1 MARTHQRILGV
12 DVDNVLADYTG
23 GFRRVVA
30 EGTGRD
36 PGQLPD
42 PSTWSAYEEWGLNP
56 RTFNDWHRRA
66 VVDHR
71 LFRTVEPIP
80 GGAEALHRLSE
91 DGVRIRIVTHRLYL
105 SGTHAMAA
113 SDTVEWLEEHDI
125 PYWDLC
131 FVARKGDVGCDAY
144 IDDAPHNILHLR
156 ERGHRAIVFDWPYNR
171 EVDGVPLD
179 GPRAHNWE
187 EAEAQARA
195 MLFGQD
201 RLFDT

>member
-1 MARTHQRILGV
+1 MARAHDLILGV

-23 GFRRVVA
+23 AFRSVVA

-36 PGQLPD
+36 PADLPD
-42 PSTWSAYEEWGLNP
+42 PRTWSAYEEWGLND
-56 RTFNDWHRRA
+56 RTFSTWHRRA

-71 LFRTVEPIP
+71 IFRTVEPIP

-105 SGTHAMAA
+105 SGTHHKAA

-131 FVARKGDVGCDAY
+131 FVARKGDVGCDVY

-171 EVDGVPLD
+171 EVDGQPLE
-179 GPRAHNWE
+179 GPRARNWE
-187 EAEAQARA
+187 EAEAHARSL
-195 MLFGQD
+195 LFGQD
-201 RLFDT
+201 RLF